1 MNDVM
6 KEPIGFVNMQDIT
19 ACVCSYDDTTNFAMC
34 IEELS
39 ELQKALCKHIRF
51 GTDITKYDV
60 VEELSDVLSVCSMI
74 KQMFDITDE
83 EVKKMIEYKNARN
96 ISRLPQDSAVYFVE
110 DSCRVITEEFD
121 YKCLD
126 VHQEPIPYLPLIGC
140 TISPIMRIYNQ
151 MIFTLNTPQIN
162 EGKYLCIAS
171 SQDIANCTE
180 LLDKE
185 VSNE

>member
-6 KEPIGFVNMQDIT
+6 NEPIGFVNMQDIA

-39 ELQKALCKHIRF
+39 ELQKALCKHIRS
-51 GTDITKYDV
+51 GTDVTKYDV
-60 VEELSDVLSVCSMI
+60 IAELSDVLSVCSMI

-83 EVKKMIEYKNARN
+83 EVKKMVEYKNARN

-110 DSCRVITEEFD
+110 DSRRLITEEFD

-126 VHQEPIPYLPLIGC
+126 THQELILYLPLIGC

-151 MIFTLNTPQIN
+151 MIFTLNTSQLH
-162 EGKYLCIAS
+162 EGRYLCIAS